1 MTKNAFIMNIIIM
14 VDVCVLIVRSIEMTL
29 SDREKFIM
37 HMVTVMT
44 LASLGDPIDIN
55 MVQREVHKGRARKL
69 TEDEIRII
77 WDDMKEEILTGRAVY
92 EEMIA
97 SLGLDNDV
105 FKKFGD
111 GR

>member
-1 MTKNAFIMNIIIM
+1 MA
-14 VDVCVLIVRSIEMTL
+14 L

-44 LASLGDPIDIN
+44 LASLGDPIDVKVIQKEIRKN
-55 MVQREVHKGRARKL
+55 RTRKL
-69 TEDEIRII
+69 TDEDVYEI
-77 WDDMKEEILTGRAVY
+77 WEDMKEEVLNGRIVY

>member
-1 MTKNAFIMNIIIM
+1 MA
-14 VDVCVLIVRSIEMTL
+14 L

-77 WDDMKEEILTGRAVY
+77 WDDMKEEILNGRAVY

-97 SLGLDNDV
+97 NFGMNHDM
-105 FKKFGD
+105 FKKFGHTDRDD
-111 GR
+111 GT

>member
-1 MTKNAFIMNIIIM
+1 M

-44 LASLGDPIDIN
+44 LASLGDPIDIKLL
-55 MVQREVHKGRARKL
+55 QKELRKGRVRKL
-69 TEDEIRII
+69 TDEDVNEI
-77 WDDMKEEILTGRAVY
+77 WEDMKEEVLNGRIVY

-97 SLGLDNDV
+97 NLGLDNKV
-105 FKKFGD
+105 FRAFGD
-111 GR
+111 KDDL